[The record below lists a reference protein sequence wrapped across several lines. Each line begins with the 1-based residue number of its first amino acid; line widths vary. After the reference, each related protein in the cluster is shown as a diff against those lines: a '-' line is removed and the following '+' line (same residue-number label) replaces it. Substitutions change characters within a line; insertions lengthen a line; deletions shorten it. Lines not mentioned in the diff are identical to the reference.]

1 MKIAIVH
8 LSDFHIRAGDQFLSL
23 KTNGILSALNILGKV
38 DDYIVVFSGDLS
50 NSGQVN
56 EFKQSRYLL
65 GKIISGIKQKN
76 DNKFINLFMVP
87 GNHDL
92 CLPKNVRVR
101 EDIQEHYDNET
112 IEDLIPAEVS
122 YLENYYSYSNVNGKI
137 PYDIF
142 LSKKYCTF
150 DGYKMQFNLINTAP
164 FSTLEPDD
172 KELHYFPDS
181 KIHAL
186 ARSND
191 TNLCIT
197 VMHHSY
203 EWFNWN
209 YKSNLEKAIIDNSE
223 FLLCGHDHREHTTS
237 MSIDNSLDTWISS
250 AGEMKFSSLDKID
263 SFNTIVIDTETSISS
278 YAGDLLEPWA
288 AINFSEKNISL
299 LHNTPLNQIN
309 PPSDAEQKA
318 YEDVKEKSEEE
329 NYSEEIIEARGLF
342 DYNDK
347 DIGQYQYRIARAVKY
362 TEIICKA
369 LPAFHSNLRLKQKNE
384 LVESIYL
391 YPRKIVYALLHPFDI
406 NKREICDDILNFVE
420 KNNIS
425 KKNGQKYKPEDILIM
440 LNDSARAIMLGMFDH
455 FSELATSYK
464 SFDWLMEKKM
474 EDISEQLERLL
485 MIENIGNTDRLV
497 KEADSLLKKYL

>member
-263 SFNTIVIDTETSISS
+263 SFNTIVIDTENNSFDGYVFTWDKDAKIYVHKTLAVHKSLQNHSVKLMPLPSFIKSI
-278 YAGDLLEPWA
+278 
-288 AINFSEKNISL
+288 K
-299 LHNTPLNQIN
+299 
-309 PPSDAEQKA
+309 
-318 YEDVKEKSEEE
+318 EDVKIYPKISL
-329 NYSEEIIEARGLF
+329 II
-342 DYNDK
+342 
-347 DIGQYQYRIARAVKY
+347 
-362 TEIICKA
+362 
-369 LPAFHSNLRLKQKNE
+369 
-384 LVESIYL
+384 L
-391 YPRKIVYALLHPFDI
+391 YFP
-406 NKREICDDILNFVE
+406 N
-420 KNNIS
+420 
-425 KKNGQKYKPEDILIM
+425 
-440 LNDSARAIMLGMFDH
+440 
-455 FSELATSYK
+455 
-464 SFDWLMEKKM
+464 
-474 EDISEQLERLL
+474 
-485 MIENIGNTDRLV
+485 
-497 KEADSLLKKYL
+497 